1 MLLSILALYYNV
13 GSTDFNMIHQ
23 YAIDTNV
30 QKLLWVGIFISMATK
45 FPLWP
50 LYSWLYRAHAEAP
63 VAGSILL
70 AGIVLKMATYGSLR
84 LLLQFLPDASYYF
97 SPLVQTLGVMSVIYA
112 SLVTLRQTD
121 FKVLVAYSSVG
132 HMGIVVL
139 GLFSNSIQG
148 VEGSII
154 LSIAHGLVS
163 PALFMLVGSV
173 LYDRFHTR
181 TIRYYRGLVNYMPLF
196 SVFFFLFTIANAG
209 VPITGNWIGEVLC
222 MMGAYQMNPIAA
234 TLTASGI
241 VLSAAYSI
249 WLFNRITFGTYSNYL
264 NYTTDM
270 NRREFNVILPPVS
283 YTHLRA
289 HET

>member
-1 MLLSILALYYNV
+1 
-13 GSTDFNMIHQ
+13 
-23 YAIDTNV
+23 
-30 QKLLWVGIFISMATK
+30 
-45 FPLWP
+45 
-50 LYSWLYRAHAEAP
+50 
-63 VAGSILL
+63 
-70 AGIVLKMATYGSLR
+70 MATYGSLR

-270 NRREFNVILPPVS
+270 NRREFNVILPLFVLTLLVGLAPNLIIDNIDISVS
-283 YTHLRA
+283 SLLYNVQ
-289 HET
+289 

>member
-1 MLLSILALYYNV
+1 
-13 GSTDFNMIHQ
+13 
-23 YAIDTNV
+23 
-30 QKLLWVGIFISMATK
+30 
-45 FPLWP
+45 
-50 LYSWLYRAHAEAP
+50 
-63 VAGSILL
+63 
-70 AGIVLKMATYGSLR
+70 
-84 LLLQFLPDASYYF
+84 
-97 SPLVQTLGVMSVIYA
+97 MSVIYA

-270 NRREFNVILPPVS
+270 NRREFNVILPLFVLTLLVGLAPNLIIDNIDISVS
-283 YTHLRA
+283 SLLYNVQ
-289 HET
+289 